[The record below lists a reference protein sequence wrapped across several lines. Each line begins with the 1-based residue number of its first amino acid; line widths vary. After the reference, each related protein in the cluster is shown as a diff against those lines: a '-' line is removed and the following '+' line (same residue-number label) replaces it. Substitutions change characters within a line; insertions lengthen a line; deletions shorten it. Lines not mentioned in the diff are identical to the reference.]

1 MQAASEEEAS
11 PAAPTSPA
19 ATTTDDVHA
28 DIRLIQVPFHEDKPS
43 ASVMAA
49 SNLRNELKKAGS
61 DLVAEAVPFAQL
73 QNNSQ
78 TLIIVDA
85 DTVQPAKEV
94 APEAQ
99 FEEVSKLYEQNQYNK
114 LLDKVN

>member
-11 PAAPTSPA
+11 PAAQESPA
-19 ATTTDDVHA
+19 TTIRGVVHTNVQ
-28 DIRLIQVPFHEDKPS
+28 LIQVPFHEDKPS

-73 QNNSQ
+73 QNYPQ

-85 DTVQPAKEV
+85 ETVQPAKEV